1 VRIAW
6 YAGWTT
12 YLLHVIPVRL
22 VIDKEPILAR
32 LVLLA
37 VLEVGGNFDGEL
49 PVGARGGVEFAE
61 VIELAGG
68 DEEVVFRVGW
78 REKMLSAAQDTGREK
93 RQGKRNTVDLPLVV
107 LVKATW

>member
-1 VRIAW
+1 VPIAW
-6 YAGWTT
+6 YTGWTT

-37 VLEVGGNFDGEL
+37 VLEVSGNFNGKL
-49 PVGARGGVEFAE
+49 PIGARGGVEFAE

-68 DEEVVFRVGW
+68 DEEVVFRVSW
-78 REKMLSAAQDTGREK
+78 R
-93 RQGKRNTVDLPLVV
+93 
-107 LVKATW
+107 